1 MAAPYQKDA
10 FVDQIPSRDL
20 KLHIGGKER
29 RAGWTILDIAPAPNV
44 DIVGN
49 CNDLSAFPDGSCAE
63 IYASHVLEHLGYD
76 GELQR
81 ALKGF
86 HRVLAPGGRL
96 RVSVPDM
103 EILCR
108 LFLAPNVNFK
118 HRYNVMRVLFGG
130 RAGPHDVHYTGMF
143 HEFLGAMMHGAGF
156 REIERV
162 QEFGEFKDASSLS
175 AGNVLVSLNLQAV
188 A

>member
-1 MAAPYQKDA
+1 M
-10 FVDQIPSRDL
+10 DQIPLRDV

-29 RAGWTILDIAPAPNV
+29 RAGWTILDIAPAPQV

-81 ALKGF
+81 ALKDF
-86 HRVLAPGGRL
+86 HRVLSPGGRL

-103 EILCR
+103 EVLCR
-108 LFLAPNVNFK
+108 LFLLPSMDFQ
-118 HRYNVMRVLFGG
+118 HRYQVMRSLFGG
-130 RAGPHDVHYTGMF
+130 RTNPHDVHYTGMF
-143 HEFLGAMMHGAGF
+143 YEYLGAMMHGAGF
-156 REIERV
+156 RNIEPV
-162 QEFGEFKDASSLS
+162 PEFGEFKDASSLR
-175 AGNVLVSLNLQAV
+175 AGDVLVSLNVQAE